1 MTKVMAGAFAIV
13 FVAFTIGS
21 TYLSGD
27 LTSDSLQRFFG
38 VS

>member
-13 FVAFTIGS
+13 FVAFTVGS

-27 LTSDSLQRFFG
+27 LTAEGLQRFFG